1 MSKKTVRQLAEI
13 VKIPLDRLLVQL
25 KEAGLPATKPED
37 EISEDEKAKLLAHL
51 RQRHGNTDA
60 ENSPNRVVLKRRKV
74 SELKQA
80 SVPGTAT
87 KTISVEV
94 RKEKTYIKRE
104 QPVVKTSVV
113 KTTPTVVE
121 AVIEKIVVVETPT
134 VEISMPAVEVSKI
147 VEVETAPIVKIA
159 AVAADKPHKEH
170 RPKKPV
176 IVDDFELEEPEVVL
190 EAKFAVAIKDDKK
203 SKSDKPAK
211 PKEIDEARKQQ
222 LEKEQRLEDSI
233 NRTAERVRA
242 NAAAKL
248 NPPAQR
254 PRHAN
259 SGTPNNNNASR
270 TNNNGNNN
278 GNTNTP
284 RPNNGNNTP
293 RTNNNAPRPANNSAV
308 APSANTVTPRPANT
322 NAPARVNAPPRGTN
336 NAPPRGNNNAGVR
349 GNNNA
354 GGGAGSSANSNRGNN
369 DSGRENNNRNK
380 KKGKGAKQPS
390 RNVIQNDS
398 KHQFEMPV
406 AQMVYEV
413 TVPEMISVADLANK
427 MNVKAALAI
436 KHLMKLGIMATINQT
451 IDQDTAAILVEDMGH
466 TPIMQSDDDFEREML
481 AEVTEDDTHPELPR
495 APIVTIMGHV
505 DHGKTSLLD
514 YIRKTR
520 VAAGE
525 AGGITQHIGAYQVK
539 TDHGSVTFLDTPG
552 HAAFTAM
559 RARGADVTDV
569 VIIVVAA
576 DDGVMPQTK
585 EAVEHARAAKVPIIV
600 ALNKMDKPGA
610 NPDKVMQE
618 LSVLNVLAEEWG
630 GDVQFLKIS
639 AKTGEGVDDL
649 IESLIVQTE
658 ILELKAPVAG
668 AASGIVIE
676 SRLDRGRGAV
686 ATILV
691 QRGTLENGQM
701 VLCGHEYGRV
711 RAMFNENGKAIKT
724 AGPCEPVEILGL
736 SGTPNAGDEFLVVQN
751 ERVAK
756 ELAKH
761 REDRKR
767 LKRHAEQ
774 ATSLE
779 DVFNRMKAGEQASLN
794 LVLKTDVQG
803 SLEALRS
810 SLLELSNDEV
820 EVKVVYGGVGGIN
833 EGDVNLA
840 LASGA
845 ILMGFNVRADATSR
859 RMIEERG
866 VDLHYYS
873 IIYEA
878 IDEVKKSISGMLAPE
893 IKEQFMGLAEV
904 RSVFKSPKLG
914 AIAGCMVLDGTVKR
928 NLPIRVLRDN
938 VVVYEG
944 VLESLRHYKDD
955 VAEVKMGME
964 CGIGVKNYNDVRA
977 GDQIEVFERIEVRRE
992 L

>member
-25 KEAGLPATKPED
+25 KEAGVPATKAED
-37 EISEDEKAKLLAHL
+37 EISEEEKTKLLAHL
-51 RQRHGNTDA
+51 RLRHGSEA
-60 ENSPNRVVLKRRKV
+60 ENVPNRVVLKRRKV

-104 QPVVKTSVV
+104 QPVFEKTDVKIIPVIE
-113 KTTPTVVE
+113 TVVE
-121 AVIEKIVVVETPT
+121 KAVVVETP
-134 VEISMPAVEVSKI
+134 VVKEASKT
-147 VEVETAPIVKIA
+147 VEVESMPVVNVAPV
-159 AVAADKPHKEH
+159 AVEKTHKENH
-170 RPKKPV
+170 KPKKPV
-176 IVDDFELEEPEVVL
+176 VIDDFELEDPEVVL
-190 EAKFAVAIKDDKK
+190 ESKFAVAIKEDKK
-203 SKSDKPAK
+203 TKSDKPLK
-211 PKEIDEARKQQ
+211 PKEDEAHKQQ

-248 NPPAQR
+248 NPPAQQQR
-254 PRHAN
+254 PRNAN
-259 SGTPNNNNASR
+259 SSTPNNNAQR
-270 TNNNGNNN
+270 PNNNAQRPNNN
-278 GNTNTP
+278 APRPNNNTP
-284 RPNNGNNTP
+284 RPNNNNTSNRP
-293 RTNNNAPRPANNSAV
+293 NNTAAPANPTTVAARPANA
-308 APSANTVTPRPANT
+308 
-322 NAPARVNAPPRGTN
+322 NAPARVNAPPRGAN
-336 NAPPRGNNNAGVR
+336 NAPPRGNTNAGVR

-354 GGGAGSSANSNRGNN
+354 GGGAGTSTSGNRNDGNRN
-369 DSGRENNNRNK
+369 DGNRNKNK
-380 KKGKGAKQPS
+380 KKGAGSKQNS
-390 RNVIQNDS
+390 RNVIQNDG

-413 TVPEMISVADLANK
+413 TIPEMISVADLANK
-427 MNVKAALAI
+427 MNVKAAMAI

-466 TPIMQSDDDFEREML
+466 TPIMQSDDDFEKEML
-481 AEVTEDDTHPELPR
+481 AEVTEVETYPELPR

-585 EAVEHARAAKVPIIV
+585 EAVEHARAANVPIIV

-618 LSVLNVLAEEWG
+618 LSQLNVLAEEWG

-639 AKTGEGVDDL
+639 AKTGDGVDDL

-658 ILELKAPVAG
+658 ILELTAPVEG

-676 SRLDRGRGAV
+676 SRLDKGRGAV

-691 QRGTLENGQM
+691 QRGTLESGQM

-711 RAMFNENGKAIKT
+711 RAMFNELGKTIKT

-756 ELAKH
+756 DLAKH

-779 DVFNRMKAGEQASLN
+779 DVFNRMKAGELASLN

-810 SLLELSNDEV
+810 SLIELSNDEV

-904 RSVFKSPKLG
+904 RDVFKSPKLG

-944 VLESLRHYKDD
+944 ALESLRRFKDD

>member
-1 MSKKTVRQLAEI
+1 MKRTAEKVRQQAAA
-13 VKIPLDRLLVQL
+13 KQKNAANPQAAR
-25 KEAGLPATKPED
+25 PAQNGAKP
-37 EISEDEKAKLLAHL
+37 AQNQQV
-51 RQRHGNTDA
+51 RPPQQNGNK
-60 ENSPNRVVLKRRKV
+60 P
-74 SELKQA
+74 QA
-80 SVPGTAT
+80 
-87 KTISVEV
+87 
-94 RKEKTYIKRE
+94 
-104 QPVVKTSVV
+104 PV
-113 KTTPTVVE
+113 
-121 AVIEKIVVVETPT
+121 
-134 VEISMPAVEVSKI
+134 
-147 VEVETAPIVKIA
+147 
-159 AVAADKPHKEH
+159 AVAAKPQ
-170 RPKKPV
+170 
-176 IVDDFELEEPEVVL
+176 
-190 EAKFAVAIKDDKK
+190 EATNNRTRR
-203 SKSDKPAK
+203 PAK
-211 PKEIDEARKQQ
+211 TA
-222 LEKEQRLEDSI
+222 DSG
-233 NRTAERVRA
+233 NYSSGKD
-242 NAAAKL
+242 AKR
-248 NPPAQR
+248 N
-254 PRHAN
+254 N
-259 SGTPNNNNASR
+259 SG
-270 TNNNGNNN
+270 G
-278 GNTNTP
+278 
-284 RPNNGNNTP
+284 
-293 RTNNNAPRPANNSAV
+293 
-308 APSANTVTPRPANT
+308 
-322 NAPARVNAPPRGTN
+322 
-336 NAPPRGNNNAGVR
+336 
-349 GNNNA
+349 
-354 GGGAGSSANSNRGNN
+354 
-369 DSGRENNNRNK
+369 NK
-380 KKGKGAKQPS
+380 KKGAKQQPQ
-390 RNVIQNDS
+390 RIIQNDG
-398 KHQFEMPV
+398 KHQFEMPS
-406 AQMVYEV
+406 APIIKEV
-413 TVPEMISVADLANK
+413 TIPEMIIVSDLANK
-427 MNVKAALAI
+427 MSVKAALVI
-436 KHLMKLGIMATINQT
+436 KHLMKLGIMATINQS

-466 TPIMQSDDDFEREML
+466 VAVMQSDDDFEKEML
-481 AEVTEDDTHPELPR
+481 AEVTEDDNYPELPR

-585 EAVEHARAAKVPIIV
+585 EAVEHARAAKVPIII
-600 ALNKMDKPGA
+600 AMNKMDKPGA

-618 LSVLNVLAEEWG
+618 LSVIDVLAEEWG

-639 AKTGEGVDDL
+639 AKTGQGVDDL

-658 ILELKAPVAG
+658 ILELKAPIDG

-736 SGTPNAGDEFLVVQN
+736 SSTPNAGDEFLVVQN
-751 ERVAK
+751 ERIAK

-767 LKRHAEQ
+767 FTRHAAQ
-774 ATSLE
+774 
-779 DVFNRMKAGEQASLN
+779 QASKLDEVFSKMTSGELASVN

-810 SLLELSNDEV
+810 SLIDLSNDEV

-893 IKEQFMGLAEV
+893 IKEQIVGLAQV
-904 RSVFKSPKLG
+904 REVFKSPKLG
-914 AIAGCMVLDGTVKR
+914 AIAGCMVIDGFVKR
-928 NLPIRVLRDN
+928 NLPIRVLREN
-938 VVVYEG
+938 VVIYEG
-944 VLESLRHYKDD
+944 QLESLRRFKDD
-955 VAEVKMGME
+955 IAEVKMGME

-977 GDQIEVFERIEVRRE
+977 GDQIEVFERIEVKRE

>member
-1 MSKKTVRQLAEI
+1 
-13 VKIPLDRLLVQL
+13 
-25 KEAGLPATKPED
+25 
-37 EISEDEKAKLLAHL
+37 
-51 RQRHGNTDA
+51 
-60 ENSPNRVVLKRRKV
+60 
-74 SELKQA
+74 
-80 SVPGTAT
+80 
-87 KTISVEV
+87 
-94 RKEKTYIKRE
+94 
-104 QPVVKTSVV
+104 
-113 KTTPTVVE
+113 
-121 AVIEKIVVVETPT
+121 
-134 VEISMPAVEVSKI
+134 
-147 VEVETAPIVKIA
+147 
-159 AVAADKPHKEH
+159 
-170 RPKKPV
+170 
-176 IVDDFELEEPEVVL
+176 
-190 EAKFAVAIKDDKK
+190 VAIKDDKNIKQDKLIRTKETDELRK
-203 SKSDKPAK
+203 S
-211 PKEIDEARKQQ
+211 Q
-222 LEKEQRLEDSI
+222 LEKEQRLEDSVK
-233 NRTAERVRA
+233 RTAEKVRQQ
-242 NAAAKL
+242 AAAKQKNAA
-248 NPPAQR
+248 NPQAARPAQNGAKPVQNQQVR
-254 PRHAN
+254 PPQQNGNKPQAPVAVAAKPQEATNNRTRRPAKTADSGNYSSGKDAKRNN
-259 SGTPNNNNASR
+259 SG
-270 TNNNGNNN
+270 G
-278 GNTNTP
+278 
-284 RPNNGNNTP
+284 
-293 RTNNNAPRPANNSAV
+293 
-308 APSANTVTPRPANT
+308 
-322 NAPARVNAPPRGTN
+322 
-336 NAPPRGNNNAGVR
+336 
-349 GNNNA
+349 
-354 GGGAGSSANSNRGNN
+354 
-369 DSGRENNNRNK
+369 NK
-380 KKGKGAKQPS
+380 KKGAKQQPQ
-390 RNVIQNDS
+390 RIIQNDG
-398 KHQFEMPV
+398 KHQFEMPS
-406 AQMVYEV
+406 APIIKEV
-413 TVPEMISVADLANK
+413 TIPEMIIVSDLANK
-427 MNVKAALAI
+427 MSVKAALVI
-436 KHLMKLGIMATINQT
+436 KHLMKLGIMATINQS

-466 TPIMQSDDDFEREML
+466 VAVMQSDDDFEKEML
-481 AEVTEDDTHPELPR
+481 AEVTEEDNHPELPR

-585 EAVEHARAAKVPIIV
+585 EAVEHARAAKVPIII
-600 ALNKMDKPGA
+600 AMNKMDKPGA

-618 LSVLNVLAEEWG
+618 LSVIDVLAEEWG

-639 AKTGEGVDDL
+639 AKTGQGVDDL

-658 ILELKAPVAG
+658 ILELKAPIDG

-736 SGTPNAGDEFLVVQN
+736 SSTPNAGDEFLVVQN
-751 ERVAK
+751 ERIAK

-767 LKRHAEQ
+767 FTRHAAQ
-774 ATSLE
+774 
-779 DVFNRMKAGEQASLN
+779 QASKLDEVFSKMTSGELASVN

-810 SLLELSNDEV
+810 SLIDLSNDEV

-893 IKEQFMGLAEV
+893 IKEQIVGLAQV
-904 RSVFKSPKLG
+904 REVFKSPKLG
-914 AIAGCMVLDGTVKR
+914 AIAGCMVIDGFVKR
-928 NLPIRVLRDN
+928 NLPIRVLREN
-938 VVVYEG
+938 VVIYEG
-944 VLESLRHYKDD
+944 QLESLRRFKDD
-955 VAEVKMGME
+955 IAEVKMGME

-977 GDQIEVFERIEVRRE
+977 GDQIEVFERIEVKRE